1 VRDTSSPRDA
11 GLASPAQTSRFRLR
25 EARRPG
31 HWHSLP
37 TRGWRGEAQRD
48 AFSWPWRVTWVDLAW
63 VLFSLANLACILIFS
78 RWETIPFHFIW
89 ISLTLLYGFRVWA
102 TRPTLWV
109 LGVVMATTF
118 AAIGWDVYI
127 GAQSVDELNEVPLM
141 AAMFWMMVW
150 HAQRRQDADQERD
163 RVSDENARLLATQ
176 RRFLQDASHQ
186 LRTPITIALGHAELL
201 ARELTER
208 TERRDIQ
215 IVVGELTRLRRLG
228 ERLLVIAA
236 SADPDFLRPEPVALD
251 RFTMDVIRRWRPTAE
266 RRWRIGRLDMVTV
279 SADRERLGL
288 AVDALLEN
296 AVRHTAVGDMIRLSV
311 VAPGPGQ
318 PVRMIVADTGAGI
331 LPSELAH
338 IFDRFRT
345 GSPANPAGGAGTAK
359 GTGLGLA
366 LVRAVAHAHGGDVR
380 VRSTPGEGSEFE
392 LVLPA
397 PAAATSA
404 SSVHLAHALSV
415 AADPVAAE
423 PDRTL
428 KDDAWPSRNR

>member
-1 VRDTSSPRDA
+1 M
-11 GLASPAQTSRFRLR
+11 
-25 EARRPG
+25 
-31 HWHSLP
+31 
-37 TRGWRGEAQRD
+37 
-48 AFSWPWRVTWVDLAW
+48 TWVNLVW
-63 VLFSLANLACILIFS
+63 VLFSLANLACILVFS
-78 RWETIPFHFIW
+78 HWETIPFHFIW

-109 LGVVMATTF
+109 LGVVMVTTF

-150 HAQRRQDADQERD
+150 HAQRRLDADQERD
-163 RVSDENARLLATQ
+163 LVSDENARLLATQ

-236 SADPDFLRPEPVALD
+236 SEDPDFLRPEPVALD

-266 RRWRIGRLDMVTV
+266 RQWRIGRLDMVTV

-296 AVRHTAVGDMIRLSV
+296 AVRHTADGDMIQLSV

-318 PVRMIVADTGAGI
+318 PVRMIVADTGAGD
-331 LPSELAH
+331 PALANW
-338 IFDRFRT
+338 RTSST
-345 GSPANPAGGAGTAK
+345 GSG
-359 GTGLGLA
+359 
-366 LVRAVAHAHGGDVR
+366 
-380 VRSTPGEGSEFE
+380 
-392 LVLPA
+392 PA
-397 PAAATSA
+397 PPARPGQRQPGRPRAPGWGWPWCGPWPTRTAGMSGCAAHPARAA
-404 SSVHLAHALSV
+404 SSSWCCPPRPPRSAPARCTR
-415 AADPVAAE
+415 PT
-423 PDRTL
+423 R
-428 KDDAWPSRNR
+428 